1 MAVATDP
8 AAAPRRIGLL
18 GGSFDP
24 VHNAHLA
31 LASTAIHHL
40 ALHSLQFLPAAAPWQ
55 RQPLGAAAV
64 HRVRM
69 LQLAIAHAGGPA
81 GTQACA
87 AGKAWTPAEA
97 GGQEAQTPPEGGS
110 LSVNAIE
117 IDRGGPTYT
126 IDTLRAMG
134 AGDAADVEYFWILG
148 SDQLMNFCT
157 WQAWQ
162 EIVQRVHLAV
172 AARPGS
178 PVKPPVSLARELDRL
193 GRPLHILPFE
203 ATDISATDIRR
214 KVAAGLPVDDIT
226 PPPVAAYIETN
237 HLYQAR

>member
-1 MAVATDP
+1 MAVAADT
-8 AAAPRRIGLL
+8 AAASRRIGLL

-31 LASTAIHHL
+31 LAAAAIGHL
-40 ALHSLQFLPAAAPWQ
+40 TLDSLQFVPAAAPWQ
-55 RQPLGAAAV
+55 RQPLGASTV

-69 LQLAIAHAGGPA
+69 LQLAIDYV
-81 GTQACA
+81 
-87 AGKAWTPAEA
+87 AGKSGYSRGPEA
-97 GGQEAQTPPEGGS
+97 SGVTTVAPVKTTQGDADR
-110 LSVNAIE
+110 LSVNTIE

-134 AGDAADVEYFWILG
+134 AGDTAGVEYFWILG
-148 SDQLMNFCT
+148 SDQLLNFCT

-162 EIVQRVHLAV
+162 EIVQRIRLAV
-172 AARPGS
+172 AARSGS
-178 PVKPPVSLARELDRL
+178 SLCPPVALAQELERL
-193 GRPLHILPFE
+193 GRPLHTLPFE
-203 ATDISATDIRR
+203 ATDISATAIRR
-214 KVAAGLPVDDIT
+214 KAAGGQAVDDIT

>member
-1 MAVATDP
+1 MAVAPDP

-31 LASTAIHHL
+31 LAAAAIGHL

-55 RQPLGAAAV
+55 RQPLGASAA

-69 LQLAIAHAGGPA
+69 LELAIAHAGGPA
-81 GTQACA
+81 GPSGSAATPATGALVQA
-87 AGKAWTPAEA
+87 AWTQAEA
-97 GGQEAQTPPEGGS
+97 GL
-110 LSVNAIE
+110 LSVNTIE

-134 AGDAADVEYFWILG
+134 AGDSAEVEYFWILG
-148 SDQLMNFCT
+148 SDQLVNFCT

-162 EIVQRVHLAV
+162 EIVQRTRLAV

-178 PVKPPVSLARELDRL
+178 PLQPPAALAQELGRL
-193 GRPLHILPFE
+193 GHPLHTLPFE
-203 ATDISATDIRR
+203 ATDISATAIRR
-214 KVAAGLPVDDIT
+214 KVADGLTVDDMT

>member
-31 LASTAIHHL
+31 LAAAAIGHL
-40 ALHSLQFLPAAAPWQ
+40 RLHSVQFLPAAAPWQ
-55 RQPLGAAAV
+55 RQPLGASAA

-69 LQLAIAHAGGPA
+69 LQLAIAHVRAERSETADAAAQSHAYAARAQSDAGSGNA
-81 GTQACA
+81 
-87 AGKAWTPAEA
+87 
-97 GGQEAQTPPEGGS
+97 GS
-110 LSVNAIE
+110 LCLNTIE

-134 AGDAADVEYFWILG
+134 AGDTAEVEYFWILG
-148 SDQLMNFCT
+148 SDQLVNFCT

-162 EIVQRVHLAV
+162 EIVQRTRLAV
-172 AARPGS
+172 AARPGA
-178 PVKPPVSLARELDRL
+178 PLQPPAALARELDRL
-193 GRPLHILPFE
+193 GHPLHILPFQ
-203 ATDISATDIRR
+203 ATDISATAIRR
-214 KVAAGLPVDDIT
+214 KVADGLTIDDIT

>member
-1 MAVATDP
+1 MAVAADP
-8 AAAPRRIGLL
+8 AAVPRRIGLL

-31 LASTAIHHL
+31 LAVAAIRHL
-40 ALHSLQFLPAAAPWQ
+40 ALHGLQFLPAAAPWQ
-55 RQPLGAAAV
+55 RQPLGASPA

-69 LQLAIAHAGGPA
+69 LQLAIEHAAGGLD
-81 GTQACA
+81 G
-87 AGKAWTPAEA
+87 GKP
-97 GGQEAQTPPEGGS
+97 GLLG
-110 LSVNAIE
+110 VNTIE

-134 AGDAADVEYFWILG
+134 AGDTGDVEYFWILG
-148 SDQLMNFCT
+148 SDQLVNFCT
-157 WQAWQ
+157 WHAWQ
-162 EIVQRVHLAV
+162 EIVQRTRLAV

-178 PVKPPVSLARELDRL
+178 PLQPPAALSQELVRL
-193 GRPLHILPFE
+193 GHPLHTLPFE
-203 ATDISATDIRR
+203 ATDISATAIRR
-214 KVAAGLPVDDIT
+214 KVADGLPIGDIT

>member
-1 MAVATDP
+1 MALAADP

-31 LASTAIHHL
+31 LASTAIGHL

-55 RQPLGAAAV
+55 RQPLGAAAD

-69 LQLAIAHAGGPA
+69 LQLAIAHARGGSTGALDCATADASTGAPA
-81 GTQACA
+81 HAVHTQ
-87 AGKAWTPAEA
+87 TEA
-97 GGQEAQTPPEGGS
+97 GS
-110 LSVNAIE
+110 LSVNTIE

-134 AGDAADVEYFWILG
+134 AGDTADVEYFWILG
-148 SDQLMNFCT
+148 SDQLVNFCT
-157 WQAWQ
+157 WQAWR
-162 EIVQRVHLAV
+162 EIVRRVRLAV

-178 PVKPPVSLARELDRL
+178 PVQAPAALARELDRL
-193 GRPLHILPFE
+193 GHRLHTLPFE
-203 ATDISATDIRR
+203 ATDISATTIRR
-214 KVAAGLPVDDIT
+214 KVAGGLAVDDIT